1 MTNCNNCGTIL
12 TEGQRTCPAC
22 GAENPTATQTE
33 QDASPAEQNAPE
45 MVEQNA
51 SQAEPSATSEATE
64 ATQEEAF
71 IPPPPPQQTSPSRP
85 KEGMTSTTKALI
97 AAAVAVLF
105 SAGLIAWQV
114 VQARRP
120 SAVNITSEDMKII
133 AETLPPQQRAML
145 ASSEEER
152 KKLAKDLRELLAVA
166 EEARAAGVADSPEI
180 KRQLELNRA
189 QVIAQRYAEKQQ
201 KSGGVTSPEQL
212 VTDAEADA
220 YLKESGQEQ
229 RFNQF
234 VQDAQAANPTLAG
247 KLEGAQRDQLMK
259 QWARLFVAERKGIAA
274 GVDKENETRLQTMLQ
289 DARLLAS
296 KYFKDKVLPR
306 VKATDQEVDA
316 YIAAHPELDPS
327 KARAV
332 AEDVLKRARAGE
344 DFAALAKEF
353 STDPGSKDKGGDLGW
368 FGHGQMTKKF
378 EDAAF
383 ALQPGQIS
391 DIVETEFGFHII
403 KVQERRTAN
412 GADGKPEDQVH
423 ASHILIK
430 AGGSDQSN
438 PFAPPQSGRD
448 QARAA
453 VEEEKQ
459 QKELDAIVAR
469 TRVTVAENYEVA
481 PPPQQPSRLPGMPPG
496 AGQEDEDEVPPP
508 PAPQES
514 PDTKAKPGSSPAKQG
529 GGKPAARKP

>member
-1 MTNCNNCGTIL
+1 MITCNQCGTIL
-12 TEGQRTCPAC
+12 EEGQRTCPAC
-22 GAENPTATQTE
+22 GAENPHASQSE
-33 QDASPAEQNAPE
+33 QQDVPAEPQAAPE
-45 MVEQNA
+45 A
-51 SQAEPSATSEATE
+51 SESEASVAPPE
-64 ATQEEAF
+64 ASDDDTF
-71 IPPPPPQQTSPSRP
+71 VPPPPPPAPESPSVP
-85 KEGMTSTTKALI
+85 KGGMTSTTKALI

-114 VQARRP
+114 QARRA
-120 SAVNITSEDMKII
+120 SAINVTSEDMKII

-166 EEARAAGVADSPEI
+166 EEGKAAGIADTPEMR
-180 KRQLELNRA
+180 RQLELNHA
-189 QVIAQRYAEKQQ
+189 QAIAQSYAEKQQ
-201 KSGGVTSPEQL
+201 KNAGVTSPEQL
-212 VTDAEADA
+212 VTDAEAEA
-220 YLKESGQEQ
+220 YLKEAGQEQ

-234 VQDAQAANPTLAG
+234 VADAKTANPMMAA
-247 KLEGAQRDQLMK
+247 KLEGAQLEQLKK

-274 GVDKENETRLQTMLQ
+274 GVDKENETRLQIMLQ
-289 DARLLAS
+289 DSRLLAS

-306 VKATDQEVDA
+306 IKATDQEIDA
-316 YIAAHPELDPS
+316 YVAAHPELDSS
-327 KARAV
+327 KARAK

-368 FGHGQMTKKF
+368 FGRGQMTKKF

-391 DIVETEFGFHII
+391 DLVETEFGFHII

-412 GADGKPEDQVH
+412 GEDGKPEEQVH

-430 AGGSDQSN
+430 AGGSSEQSN
-438 PFAPPQSGRD
+438 PFAQQQSGRE

-459 QKELDAIVAR
+459 QKALDEIVAR
-469 TRVTVAENYEVA
+469 TRVTVAENFQVT
-481 PPPQQPSRLPGMPPG
+481 PPPQQPSQFPGMPHGGEPG
-496 AGQEDEDEVPPP
+496 AEGGETDELPAPPP
-508 PAPQES
+508 QPQGS
-514 PDTKAKPGSSPAKQG
+514 PEGKAKPGSSPAKQG
-529 GGKPAARKP
+529 GGKPATRKP